1 MELTTKLTKIKNKT
15 KGLEPLF
22 LYNTD
27 LNLNSFLLTHLRHKA
42 IKDKKKML
50 ININM
55 YNIHFFNTPFLDSC
69 FIGCKNHEKACK
81 EPNCYHFCISTCLPY
96 NFARTFPT
104 NKCEH
109 NHHSIRCI
117 GWEWFRRNTISINLY
132 VNEMWNFFHGKSKY
146 WIQNYDNKV

>member
-42 IKDKKKML
+42 IKDKIKML

-55 YNIHFFNTPFLDSC
+55 YNIQYSNTPLFGFMFYRLQ
-69 FIGCKNHEKACK
+69 
-81 EPNCYHFCISTCLPY
+81 
-96 NFARTFPT
+96 
-104 NKCEH
+104 
-109 NHHSIRCI
+109 
-117 GWEWFRRNTISINLY
+117 
-132 VNEMWNFFHGKSKY
+132 KS
-146 WIQNYDNKV
+146 

>member
-42 IKDKKKML
+42 IKDKIKML

-55 YNIHFFNTPFLDSC
+55 YNIHNFNTPFLDSC
-69 FIGCKNHEKACK
+69 FIGCKNHKKPVRNLIATISAFLHVCPIILL
-81 EPNCYHFCISTCLPY
+81 EPSQ
-96 NFARTFPT
+96 PT
-104 NKCEH
+104 NV
-109 NHHSIRCI
+109 NI
-117 GWEWFRRNTISINLY
+117 TIIL
-132 VNEMWNFFHGKSKY
+132 
-146 WIQNYDNKV
+146 